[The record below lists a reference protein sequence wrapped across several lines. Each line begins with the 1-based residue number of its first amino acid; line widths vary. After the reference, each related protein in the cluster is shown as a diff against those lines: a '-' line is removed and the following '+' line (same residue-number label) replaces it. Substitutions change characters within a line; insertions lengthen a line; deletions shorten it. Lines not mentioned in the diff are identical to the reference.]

1 MAAEGIQYYWR
12 LNRSTISVIEEL
24 LWEMSVQINDV
35 TGGTDAQAGV
45 TVRLEEDGNN
55 VNDQGVDTDTLAV
68 ARGPMCTRSTSF
80 W

>member
-1 MAAEGIQYYWR
+1 
-12 LNRSTISVIEEL
+12 
-24 LWEMSVQINDV
+24 MSVQINDV